1 MLLKSK
7 KGGRGNLNLIINNYW
22 TEKIKDAISIKVTT
36 FDLDYPSKL
45 WANEKMSI
53 YRFQPIGCC
62 IKCLTKLVTA
72 SLFWMR
78 THLLLI
84 ISIGKLSIG
93 KEWSVIRKTLH
104 LGLILFVG
112 SSYWGDNWSSWRNG
126 SCIVGPT
133 QSFGDSPDQIFARS
147 ARQLD
152 GQSTHCFVIRRS
164 WNARFSRILNSLFI
178 SSILFEQQIS

>member
-1 MLLKSK
+1 M
-7 KGGRGNLNLIINNYW
+7 
-22 TEKIKDAISIKVTT
+22 KVMT

-45 WANEKMSI
+45 WATEKMSI
-53 YRFQPIGCC
+53 YRFQPFGYC
-62 IKCLTKLVTA
+62 IKCLTKTLPHVI
-72 SLFWMR
+72 
-78 THLLLI
+78 LLRLI

-93 KEWSVIRKTLH
+93 KEWPMIRKTLH

-112 SSYWGDNWSSWRNG
+112 SSYWGDNRSSWRNG
-126 SCIVGPT
+126 SRIMGTT

-147 ARQLD
+147 ARQLG

-164 WNARFSRILNSLFI
+164 RNTRFSCIINSLFI